1 MRNGGR
7 IPQDCGRQRGIFILQ
22 IVLRRLLEGKIVPL
36 VAHFEDADAS
46 EAPAGV
52 SLMNTT
58 ASLNATHA

>member
-1 MRNGGR
+1 
-7 IPQDCGRQRGIFILQ
+7 LQ